1 MTSSLR
7 LAARPGPLLLFVV
20 LAAGLVATEHYAVH
34 RPDLARLPLLPPA
47 VEFDLLV
54 VLPGLFYVLVVRRY
68 RLPLRTVA
76 AAFGGGLALSHWL
89 LPAGGLPVLAWA
101 GRLAQ
106 VLELLTLGYAVGRLR
121 RIRRGYRAAQRHS
134 ADFMDNLLAAGQPVL
149 GRCNE
154 LLMTE
159 VAVLHYGL
167 LGHGAAVEVG
177 AGEQAF
183 SSHQKSGFGA
193 LLAALGGLSM
203 VEMAAAHL
211 VLAHWYPRLAW
222 GLTVASAYGL
232 LWLLAHGQAVRRRP
246 VLVAGRALKLRV
258 GFCYRATL
266 AISQIAAIQ
275 EIKDAPPAAPGLLNA
290 AKLLLTPPNLL
301 LRLAAPQ
308 VVQGPFGQRR
318 LVSRLA
324 LYVDEPGALR
334 QLLQSQVA

>member
-7 LAARPGPLLLFVV
+7 LTTRPGPLLLFVV

-47 VEFDLLV
+47 VGFDLLV

-76 AAFGGGLALSHWL
+76 AAFGGGLALGHWL
-89 LPAGGLPVLAWA
+89 LPVGGLPVLAWA

-106 VLELLTLGYAVGRLR
+106 ALELLTLGYAAVRLR

-149 GRCNE
+149 GRFNE

-159 VAVLHYGL
+159 VAVLRYGL
-167 LGHGAAVEVG
+167 LGQGAAEVG

-193 LLAALGGLSM
+193 LLAALGGLSV

-211 VLAHWYPRLAW
+211 VLAHWHPRLAW
-222 GLTVASAYGL
+222 GFTVAGAYGL

-246 VLVAGRALKLRV
+246 A
-258 GFCYRATL
+258 
-266 AISQIAAIQ
+266 
-275 EIKDAPPAAPGLLNA
+275 
-290 AKLLLTPPNLL
+290 
-301 LRLAAPQ
+301 
-308 VVQGPFGQRR
+308 RR
-318 LVSRLA
+318 
-324 LYVDEPGALR
+324 
-334 QLLQSQVA
+334 